1 MNEIK
6 ISSLRNKI
14 TARVTGLLKEAE
26 ITVVIALLMLFVI
39 LSITTPRFLTSY
51 NLFSILRQSS
61 IIGIVAMGQ
70 TLALIVGGFDLSV
83 GSVAGLAGIVSGVS
97 MVNLGLP
104 LPLCIMLGILV
115 GAACGCS
122 NGIIITKI
130 GISPLIVTLGTA
142 LIFKGLILVTTRGY
156 PILKFPSGF
165 YFLGQGYLGPVP
177 LPVIIM
183 LITGAL
189 CQTFLSRSRFGNH
202 IYAVGSNENTSYL
215 FGIKVHRVQIYTY
228 TICGGIAAFGGVIL
242 ASRLSSAQPSAGQG
256 MVLPSIA
263 IAVIGGTKLGGG
275 TGRISGTILGA
286 VLIGAMNNALVLL
299 GVSPYVQDIVSGGI
313 VIVAVAVD
321 KVRRGR

>member
-1 MNEIK
+1 M
-6 ISSLRNKI
+6 SSFRNKI
-14 TARVTGLLKEAE
+14 AVRVTGLLKEPE
-26 ITVVIALLMLFVI
+26 ITVVVALLMLFII
-39 LSITTPRFLTSY
+39 LSITAPRFLTSY

-70 TLALIVGGFDLSV
+70 TLALIVGGFDLSI
-83 GSVAGLAGIVSGVS
+83 GSVAGLGGIVTGAA
-97 MVNLGLP
+97 MVDLGLP

-115 GAACGCS
+115 GAACGYS
-122 NGIIITKI
+122 NGLIITKI

-156 PILKFPSGF
+156 PILKFPLGF

-183 LITGAL
+183 LLTGAL
-189 CQTFLSRSRFGNH
+189 CHTFLSLTRFGNH
-202 IYAVGSNENTSYL
+202 IYAVGSNEDTSYL
-215 FGIKVHRVQIYTY
+215 FGIKVHRVQILTY
-228 TICGGIAAFGGVIL
+228 TICGGIAAFGGLIL

-299 GVSPYVQDIVSGGI
+299 GVSPYVQDIVSGAI